1 MPVAFADAGANQWA
15 AKMPQFRYRAVKHSG
30 EIVVGE
36 VDAPSREEVLRRI
49 EYLGHL
55 TIDAEIATT
64 SLLNRGHRSIAKSP
78 RSREVSIFL
87 RQLALLIGA
96 GLTLEAAL
104 QTLGEGA
111 TRALAGFTNALR
123 ASISAGESFADALD
137 RHPSI
142 VDPTYVAMVR
152 VGEASGKLEAV
163 LRAIV
168 EDRTR
173 KELMT
178 ERINSAIRYPLFL
191 IGTAAI
197 ILLFFLVYV
206 VPQFEPVFKDLGG
219 RLNSGAAMI
228 VAASILLR
236 ANADLFLGICL
247 MLVIG
252 VWLGL
257 SRRHW
262 RVRIVAA
269 IAKLP
274 GISGPMGDWRTARL
288 VGTLGLLLENGV
300 ALPTALKILRDV
312 VTQPAYVAAVDS
324 VLEQVRNGRRFA
336 DSLAETHLLPPLAV
350 RMLRVG
356 DDVGDL
362 AAIVRQA
369 SQFYEHKLGLEL
381 GRLMGA
387 IGPATIIVVSV
398 AIGTLIV
405 SIMSALLSITELAQ

>member
-1 MPVAFADAGANQWA
+1 
-15 AKMPQFRYRAVKHSG
+15 MPQFRYRAVTHAG

-55 TIDAEIATT
+55 TIDAEIAATGF
-64 SLLNRGHRSIAKSP
+64 LARGQRSIEKTP
-78 RSREVSIFL
+78 RSRDVSIFL
-87 RQLALLIGA
+87 RQLALLLAA

-111 TRALAGFTNALR
+111 GKGLAGFANGLR
-123 ASISAGESFADALD
+123 ASISAGESFADALERHSSIID
-137 RHPSI
+137 R
-142 VDPTYVAMVR
+142 TYVAMVR
-152 VGEASGKLEAV
+152 VGEASGKLEVV

-168 EDRTR
+168 EDLTR
-173 KELMT
+173 RELMAD
-178 ERINSAIRYPLFL
+178 RINSAIRYPLFL
-191 IGTAAI
+191 IGTAAV
-197 ILLFFLVYV
+197 ILLFFLTYV

-219 RLNSGAAMI
+219 RLNSGAAVI
-228 VAASILLR
+228 VAASIWLR
-236 ANADLFLGICL
+236 ANADLFLEGCL
-247 MLVIG
+247 AMILV

-257 SRRHW
+257 SRREW
-262 RVRIVAA
+262 RAWIVAA
-269 IAKLP
+269 IARLP
-274 GISGPMGDWRTARL
+274 GISGPMGDRRTARL

-300 ALPTALKILRDV
+300 PLPTALKILRDV
-312 VTQPAYVAAVDS
+312 VTEPDYVAAVDR
-324 VLEQVRNGRRFA
+324 VHEQVRNGRRFA
-336 DSLAETHLLPPLAV
+336 DALAETNLLPPLAV
-350 RMLRVG
+350 RMVRVG

-369 SQFYEHKLGLEL
+369 SQFYEHKLGLGL
-381 GRLMGA
+381 DRLMGA